1 MATITSQM
9 LVGHSHDLNGGI
21 LPTHILL
28 LSEGS
33 KPVWILKNLD
43 ILEDHKYEFDTVRWI
58 PTSDNVIEDALLMIS
73 IYILKD
79 SFLCAKASK
88 YFRNMLDNPIDLSK
102 DISSENLK
110 ELHAVCRKLQYDYK
124 IILSCFTGTS
134 LEHKLE
140 VLKLYSMD
148 IEVCKA
154 SYSRSYN
161 PFGDKIVING
171 SL

>member
-1 MATITSQM
+1 MATITSQI

-21 LPTHILL
+21 IPTHILL

-43 ILEDHKYEFDTVRWI
+43 ILEDHKHGFGTVRWI

-73 IYILKD
+73 IYVLKD
-79 SFLCAKASK
+79 SFLCEKASK
-88 YFRNMLDNPIDLSK
+88 YIRNMMVSSIDLSR

-110 ELHAVCRKLQYDYK
+110 ELHTMCRKLQYDYK
-124 IILSCFTGTS
+124 IILSCFAGTS
-134 LEHKLE
+134 LEHKLD

-148 IEVCKA
+148 IEICKT
-154 SYSRSYN
+154 SYNRSYN
-161 PFGDKIVING
+161 PFGDKIVTNG